1 MPDERYGKCNVCRY
15 CVHDGDDWACMLEN
29 RITKPKSSCPRYRP
43 GSCSNCSYCRE
54 SFGECFCTLE
64 KREVEDYE
72 VCPRYDPCGR
82 GSLQ

>member
-29 RITKPKSSCPRYRP
+29 KVTKPRSSCPRYRP
-43 GSCSNCSYCRE
+43 GSCSNCSRCQI

-64 KREVEDYE
+64 KRQVEDFE